1 MKISRVFCSL
11 FLLLAIILTIYVPT
25 AVFAQTDTEESPLI
39 IVTPKLSPGW
49 AGEPY
54 SETLDA
60 FGGITPYTWSISS
73 DNLPDGLSINP
84 ATGEIS
90 GTPTTEET
98 ADFTVMVTDSATPP
112 QETTGRL
119 SINVNPESYVSIKAT
134 YPAMEGIAGANFSFE
149 VEFNYMAKLGGE
161 GRRFELVLTTPQ
173 GWSAYITPQ
182 YQKENRVREITLLP
196 GFAAGTKLL
205 VTVTSPFW
213 PLPEPGDYNITLEA
227 ISGDIQ
233 GDTELTAVLTA
244 SYSMILSPVDELYNT
259 TAKSGRDN
267 YFSIDVANL
276 GTAPIDDIK
285 FSTVKP
291 KGWTIKF
298 TPDKIESLSAIDYQT
313 VDINIMPPPETISG
327 DYEITIQVSGEQIP
341 REEMKIR
348 VTVETPTIWGWV
360 GVGII
365 VLVVAGLAYIFI
377 RFSRR

>member
-11 FLLLAIILTIYVPT
+11 CLLLTIILTICVPT
-25 AVFAQTDTEESPLI
+25 AVFAQTDTEEIPLTI
-39 IVTPKLSPGW
+39 ATFNLSPGW

-60 FGGITPYTWSISS
+60 FGGETPYTWSISS
-73 DNLPDGLSINP
+73 GELPDGLSVNP

-98 ADFTVMVTDSATPP
+98 ADFTVMLTDSTTPP
-112 QETTGRL
+112 QETTEQL
-119 SINVNPESYVSIKAT
+119 SISVNPLPFVSIKST
-134 YPAMEGIAGANFSFE
+134 YPAVEGIAGANFSFE
-149 VEFNYMAKLGGE
+149 VEFNYTAKLGGE
-161 GRRFELVLTTPQ
+161 ARSFELVLTTPQ

-182 YQKENRVREITLLP
+182 YQKENRVREITLQP

-233 GDTELTAVLTA
+233 GATELTAVVTA
-244 SYSMILSPVDELYNT
+244 SYTMVLAPVGELYNT
-259 TAKSGRDN
+259 TAKAGKDN
-267 YFSIDVANL
+267 FFSIEVANL
-276 GTAPIDDIK
+276 GTDSIDNIK

-291 KGWTIKF
+291 KGWTIEF

-313 VDINIMPPPETISG
+313 VDINIKPPPETISG
-327 DYEITIQVSGEQIP
+327 DYEITIQVSGEQVP
-341 REEMKIR
+341 REELKIR

-365 VLVVAGLAYIFI
+365 VLVVAGLAYIFM